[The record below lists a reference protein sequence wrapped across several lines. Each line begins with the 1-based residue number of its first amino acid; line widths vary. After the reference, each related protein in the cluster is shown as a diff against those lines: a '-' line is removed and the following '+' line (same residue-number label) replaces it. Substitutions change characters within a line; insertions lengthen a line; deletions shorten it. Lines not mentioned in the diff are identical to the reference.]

1 MNEKNL
7 FSSDADNIE
16 SEKTL
21 SRKEKLKLKK
31 KSRKKRLRQ
40 EEYEEK
46 SKGEE
51 EIKKE
56 ISKFDVSLPPDKASM
71 INESNIIS
79 KDESE
84 EEEEEPHERKRVL
97 ILFIG

>member
-7 FSSDADNIE
+7 FSSDADNLE

-46 SKGEE
+46 SKEE
-51 EIKKE
+51 EEVKKE
-56 ISKFDVSLPPDKASM
+56 IGKFDVPLPPDTATIPNDSKV
-71 INESNIIS
+71 IS
-79 KDESE
+79 KDES

-97 ILFIG
+97 ILFIN